1 MINIFVRRLTQ
12 GFIFTLPLLSGC
24 STLLSKQPIHTTYYS
39 LDSVE
44 SKTHA
49 DNISNTN
56 NTLPTLIINPPKAAA
71 GFDTR
76 HMMYTRMPHQLEY
89 FARNEWIDTP
99 AHLLQ
104 PLIVSAIHYKQNFI
118 TVISKPNAIKADLRL
133 ESEMLRLL
141 QQFDSKPSVVR
152 FTLRVSII
160 NNATGKIVALREF
173 DERVI
178 ATSDDPTGGVIAAN
192 QAVKL
197 ALDKLVILSEEA
209 VMNWKQ
215 SENMP
220 ATKQSN

>member
-1 MINIFVRRLTQ
+1 MINILIKRSAQ
-12 GFIFTLPLLSGC
+12 GFIFTLLLLSGC
-24 STLLSKQPIHTTYYS
+24 STLLPRQPVQTTYYS
-39 LDSVE
+39 LDAIE

-49 DNISNTN
+49 DSISNTN
-56 NTLPTLIINPPKAAA
+56 NTLPTIVINPPKAAA

-104 PLIVSAIHYKQNFI
+104 PLIISTIDYKQNFI
-118 TVISKPNAIKADLRL
+118 AVMSKPGVIKADLRL
-133 ESEMLRLL
+133 ESEMLRLV

-160 NNATGKIVALREF
+160 NNATGKIVGLREL
-173 DERVI
+173 DERVT
-178 ATSDDPTGGVIAAN
+178 AVSDDPIGGVIAAN

-197 ALDKLVILSEEA
+197 ALDKLATLAEEA
-209 VMNWKQ
+209 AINWKQ
-215 SENMP
+215 PENVP
-220 ATKQSN
+220 AVKQSN